1 MSRSINKEVAENIRS
16 AANLE
21 LKARNLARGMNM
33 GKHHSFRIGG
43 GMEFDQYRNYVQGD
57 DIRLL
62 DWKMYAKSQQYYI
75 RQSKIESNSCLHVI
89 LDNSKS
95 MSYEEDGKSKI
106 GIAKII
112 TATLSYVIVQ
122 QGDQFGW
129 QAGKSI
135 FAKSSGLKN
144 WRRSLLQLEKLNMDS
159 EALSDHVVRIDG
171 IQLWIT
177 DLYMELS
184 KIEQFVTSCVSRNS
198 ELVIFHLIGRNE
210 ESLNFK
216 NNSKFL
222 DLESGEKLHV
232 NAKKYS
238 KRYQNALNQH
248 LFQVKRICQR
258 KGIVYKKIYLQSELK
273 LELQLFL
280 TEYNAMRSK

>member
-1 MSRSINKEVAENIRS
+1 MSRSINKEVAGNIRS

-33 GKHHSFRIGG
+33 GKQHSLRIGG
-43 GMEFDQYRNYVQGD
+43 GMEFDQYKNYVQGD

-62 DWKMYAKSQQYYI
+62 DWKMYAKTQQYYI

-89 LDNSKS
+89 LDDSKS
-95 MSYEEDGKSKI
+95 MSYEEEGKSKI

-135 FAKSSGLKN
+135 FAKGSGLKN
-144 WRRSLLQLEKLNMDS
+144 WRRSLLQLENLNMDS
-159 EALSDHVVRIDG
+159 KTLSDHVVRIDG

-184 KIEQFVTSCVSRNS
+184 KIEQFVTSCASRNS

-210 ESLNFK
+210 ESLDFK

-238 KRYQNALNQH
+238 KRYQNALNLH

-280 TEYNAMRSK
+280 KEYNAMRSK